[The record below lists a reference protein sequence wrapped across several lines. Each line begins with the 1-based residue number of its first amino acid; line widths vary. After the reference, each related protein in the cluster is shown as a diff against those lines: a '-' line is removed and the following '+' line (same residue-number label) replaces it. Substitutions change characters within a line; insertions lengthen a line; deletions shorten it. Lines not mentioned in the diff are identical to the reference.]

1 MEHVDLL
8 IKKLTKYVSFGQPVS
23 SGSVFNQRISD
34 PRIPISAYYMTMKPH
49 NEEERCYHEV
59 WLTKEGLFAI
69 TEAWYTDTMV
79 KRKLIHNDLTYEQLI
94 EVHGEDEA
102 KGVVVRMTEII
113 SKSESDDWS
122 RSLHSRRM

>member
-1 MEHVDLL
+1 MEHIDLL

-34 PRIPISAYYMTMKPH
+34 PRIPIAAYYMTMKLH

-69 TEAWYTDTMV
+69 TQAWYSDTTV
-79 KRKLIHNDLTYEQLI
+79 TRKLVHNDLTYEQLK
-94 EVHGEDEA
+94 ETMGEEEA
-102 KGVVVRMTEII
+102 KAVVARIAEII
-113 SKSESDDWS
+113 SKSEAEDWS
-122 RSLHSRRM
+122 RSFYSRKN

>member
-34 PRIPISAYYMTMKPH
+34 PRIPISAYYMTMKLH

-59 WLTKEGLFAI
+59 WLTKEGLFAV
-69 TEAWYTDTMV
+69 TEAWYTETTV
-79 KRKLIHNDLTYEQLI
+79 TRKLLHNDLTYEQLM
-94 EVHGEDEA
+94 ETYGEEEA
-102 KGVVVRMTEII
+102 KSVVVRMTEII
-113 SKSESDDWS
+113 SKSEADDWN
-122 RSLHSRRM
+122 RSFFSKRM